1 MAVAATSCDDYL
13 DVNKNVDAPDYVPA
27 YLYLPSIQ
35 QNMQG
40 FYWDIRALGPLTQ
53 MMGTTSYT
61 NYAAQYYSAASDAAG
76 EVWRVVYWN
85 QGMNLENLINQSL
98 EAENW
103 TMAGIGYIIK
113 AYGWDKL
120 TKFHGDVVLKEAFN
134 NGQTT
139 FPYDYQEDVY
149 AAVQEWAKKGIELL
163 EKEDNSNYGTS
174 ISGND
179 YIFHGDKDKWIKW
192 GYSILVSQLASLTQ
206 KNDFKEKYYND
217 LVKYAALAMQS
228 NADNATLEV
237 GGGGSDAAYGSYNN
251 FWSPYRGNLSYSYF
265 PHDYAVSMM
274 TGTIRKY
281 DDATGDM
288 TTVPDNVHFPYELAE
303 TQIICDTLAEVGH
316 LDPRNIIKLP
326 CTTFNTYSKMYT
338 DWNEDGTPKVDEEGN
353 LVLKEVVGNP
363 VLKKDTTTVWEKVR
377 SVIFRGGK
385 FT

>member
-134 NGQTT
+134 NGQTS

-179 YIFHGDKDKWIKW
+179 YIFHGDKDK
-192 GYSILVSQLASLTQ
+192 
-206 KNDFKEKYYND
+206 
-217 LVKYAALAMQS
+217 
-228 NADNATLEV
+228 
-237 GGGGSDAAYGSYNN
+237 
-251 FWSPYRGNLSYSYF
+251 
-265 PHDYAVSMM
+265 
-274 TGTIRKY
+274 
-281 DDATGDM
+281 
-288 TTVPDNVHFPYELAE
+288 
-303 TQIICDTLAEVGH
+303 
-316 LDPRNIIKLP
+316 
-326 CTTFNTYSKMYT
+326 
-338 DWNEDGTPKVDEEGN
+338 
-353 LVLKEVVGNP
+353 
-363 VLKKDTTTVWEKVR
+363 
-377 SVIFRGGK
+377 
-385 FT
+385 